1 MEKNL
6 MKKTAA
12 AIMAVAL
19 TGTALYA
26 PVGGKST
33 PVNVLTAHAEEA
45 ASTASF
51 DEENGVLTLSGNVVK
66 SDVQNW
72 KKNSAVTKVVCAEG
86 AKLPADCYN
95 LFGWFYATEIDLSN
109 ADTSGVTSMRSMFY
123 ECRNLKT
130 VKFGAIDTSNVTSMG
145 GMFNYCNSLESV
157 DLSNFN
163 TSNVTDMSWMFNGC
177 RKLTSLNVSAL
188 NTSKVKDMSS
198 MFSDCSG
205 LATIDLSKFDT
216 SSATNIGHLFDG
228 CSSLTSIDLSNFD
241 TSNVTYMYGVFLR
254 CSSLTS
260 LDVSSLDTSKVT
272 NMTHLFSKCSKL
284 TSLNLG
290 SIDTSKVEQFAYMF
304 NDCTSLKSI
313 DLSKFNTSSATN
325 TTDMFAGCS
334 SLESLDLSSFDTS
347 SVTSMGYMF
356 SGCSALKS
364 LDLSSFNTSKVTIM
378 TDMFRTCKALEY
390 VDLSGFDTSSVT
402 DMKNILY
409 GCNALKPNM
418 IFLRGQSITLDGYLG
433 ANIYIEP
440 CQNLAKVVLSG
451 PNGDIE
457 YSGNEFNDLTQ
468 ESGIY
473 KFTYLINATQANDEI
488 TLRAYDK
495 DGRQLIVCKSTNE
508 LSSHSQAECT
518 VQGYIEAIKKDD
530 AYKTVDKLE
539 ALVDGLENFC
549 KAADNYFNGAHN
561 DIAGISEVK
570 ASDLIAYEPGFD
582 ADIQLSL
589 VLNSQTATRVYTN
602 SSNVLID
609 DKAADAKIK
618 NEKQYYEITNIAAHQ
633 LCDMHTV
640 TIDGAKY
647 DFGAL
652 SYVYRVLNNKDSND
666 ALVDMAKATYVYAVS
681 ANKYKD

>member
-130 VKFGAIDTSNVTSMG
+130 VKFGAINTSNVTNMG

-157 DLSNFN
+157 DLSSFN

-177 RKLTSLNVSAL
+177 RKLTSLDVTAL

-228 CSSLTSIDLSNFD
+228 CSGLTSIDLSNFD

-290 SIDTSKVEQFAYMF
+290 NIDTSKVEQFAYMF

-313 DLSKFNTSSATN
+313 DLGKFNTSSATN
-325 TTDMFAGCS
+325 MADMFSGCS

-356 SGCSALKS
+356 SGCSSLKS
-364 LDLSSFNTSKVTIM
+364 LDLSSFNTSKVKIM

-495 DGRQLIVCKSTNE
+495 NGRQLIVCKSTND
-508 LSSHSQAECT
+508 LSNLSQAECT

-530 AYKTVDKLE
+530 AYKTVDNLE
-539 ALVDGLENFC
+539 ALIDGLENFC

-561 DIAGISEVK
+561 EIAGISEVK

-589 VLNSQTATRVYTN
+589 VLNSQTAARVYTN

-652 SYVYRVLNNKDSND
+652 SYVYRVLNNKDAND

>member
-72 KKNSAVTKVVCAEG
+72 KNNSAVTKVVCAEG

-123 ECRNLKT
+123 ECRKLKT
-130 VKFGAIDTSNVTSMG
+130 VKFGAINTSNVTNMG

-157 DLSNFN
+157 DLSSFN

-177 RKLTSLNVSAL
+177 RKLTSLDVTVL

-228 CSSLTSIDLSNFD
+228 CSGLTSIDLSNFD

-290 SIDTSKVEQFAYMF
+290 NIDTSKVEQFAYMF
-304 NDCTSLKSI
+304 NGCTSLKSI
-313 DLSKFNTSSATN
+313 DLGKFNTSSATN
-325 TTDMFAGCS
+325 MADMFSGCS

-356 SGCSALKS
+356 SGCSSLKS
-364 LDLSSFNTSKVTIM
+364 LNLSSFNTSKVIIM

-495 DGRQLIVCKSTNE
+495 DGRQLIVCKSTND
-508 LSSHSQAECT
+508 LSNLSQAECT

-530 AYKTVDKLE
+530 AYKTVDNLE
-539 ALVDGLENFC
+539 ALIDGLENFC

-561 DIAGISEVK
+561 EIAGISEVK

-589 VLNSQTATRVYTN
+589 VLNSQTAARVYTN

-652 SYVYRVLNNKDSND
+652 SYVYRVLNNKDAND

>member
-66 SDVQNW
+66 SEVQNW

-130 VKFGAIDTSNVTSMG
+130 VKFGAINTSNVTNMG

-157 DLSNFN
+157 DLSSFY

-177 RKLTSLNVSAL
+177 RKLTSLDVTAL

-228 CSSLTSIDLSNFD
+228 CSGLTSIDLSNFD

-290 SIDTSKVEQFAYMF
+290 NIDTSKVEQFAYMF

-313 DLSKFNTSSATN
+313 DLGKFNTSSATN
-325 TTDMFAGCS
+325 MADMFSGCS

-356 SGCSALKS
+356 SGCSSLKS
-364 LDLSSFNTSKVTIM
+364 LDLSSFNTSKVKIM

-495 DGRQLIVCKSTNE
+495 DGRQLIVCKSTND
-508 LSSHSQAECT
+508 LSNLSQAECT

-530 AYKTVDKLE
+530 AYKTVDNLE
-539 ALVDGLENFC
+539 ALIDGLENFC

-561 DIAGISEVK
+561 EIAGISEVK

-589 VLNSQTATRVYTN
+589 VLNSQTAARVYTN

-652 SYVYRVLNNKDSND
+652 SYVYRVLNNKDAND

>member
-66 SDVQNW
+66 SEVQNW

-130 VKFGAIDTSNVTSMG
+130 VKFGAINTSNVTNMG

-157 DLSNFN
+157 DLSSFN

-177 RKLTSLNVSAL
+177 RKLTSLDVTAL

-228 CSSLTSIDLSNFD
+228 CSGLTSIDLSNFD

-290 SIDTSKVEQFAYMF
+290 NIDTSKVEQFAYMF

-313 DLSKFNTSSATN
+313 DLGKFNTSSATN
-325 TTDMFAGCS
+325 MADMFSGCS

-356 SGCSALKS
+356 SGCSSLKS
-364 LDLSSFNTSKVTIM
+364 LDLSSFNTSKVKIM

-495 DGRQLIVCKSTNE
+495 DGRQLIVCKSTND
-508 LSSHSQAECT
+508 LSNLSQAECT

-530 AYKTVDKLE
+530 AYKTVDNLE
-539 ALVDGLENFC
+539 ALIDGLENFC

-561 DIAGISEVK
+561 EIAGISEVK

-589 VLNSQTATRVYTN
+589 VLNSQTAARVYTN

-652 SYVYRVLNNKDSND
+652 SYVYRVLNNKDAND

>member
-66 SDVQNW
+66 SDVQTW

-130 VKFGAIDTSNVTSMG
+130 VKFGAINTSNVTNMG

-157 DLSNFN
+157 DLSSFN

-177 RKLTSLNVSAL
+177 RKLTSLDVTAL

-228 CSSLTSIDLSNFD
+228 CSGLTSIDLSNFD

-290 SIDTSKVEQFAYMF
+290 NIDTSKVEQFAYMF

-313 DLSKFNTSSATN
+313 DLGKFNTSSATN
-325 TTDMFAGCS
+325 MADMFSGCS

-356 SGCSALKS
+356 SGCSSLKS
-364 LDLSSFNTSKVTIM
+364 LDLSSFNTSNVKIM

-495 DGRQLIVCKSTNE
+495 DGRQLIVCKSTND
-508 LSSHSQAECT
+508 LSNLSQAECT

-530 AYKTVDKLE
+530 AYKTVDNLE
-539 ALVDGLENFC
+539 ALIDGLENFC

-561 DIAGISEVK
+561 EIAGISEVK

-589 VLNSQTATRVYTN
+589 VLNSQTAARVYTN

-652 SYVYRVLNNKDSND
+652 SYVYRVLNNKDAND